1 MDNTGLLERPPE
13 EVSAPPSTSSSR
25 FTGLAV
31 LASVAAVVLGIT
43 ALGGPGTTLNGGS
56 QLAANGA
63 AAGQPAEPGSGHAAM
78 APPDAPAGSS
88 GTGGHQAAPGA
99 AGAPAGADAGQQAP
113 VEHIVSMEGLQFVP
127 ALLNVAVND
136 TVTWVNNDN
145 ALHTVT
151 VTDGPQTFE
160 SELLEPG
167 DTFTYTFTQAGTYE
181 YYCAVHPD
189 MKASVVVT
197 GVDAPPVDG
206 AAPPAPVE
214 EDTAGCVTS
223 TALDALMRHIEAA
236 HLQTSPGQQVK
247 DLASVDQY
255 VKTHTIL
262 LNDMFKP
269 AFDGAVSDGLAKSLN
284 ALRTHLEVAH
294 LQTSPGQQAADLLAL
309 DQYVKTHTV
318 LAQDTVAPHMDYT
331 AC

>member
-1 MDNTGLLERPPE
+1 MENTGLLERPPE
-13 EVSAPPSTSSSR
+13 EVSAPSSTSSSR

-31 LASVAAVVLGIT
+31 LAAVAAVVLGIT

-56 QLAANGA
+56 QLAANDA
-63 AAGQPAEPGSGHAAM
+63 AAGQPADSGSGHAAM
-78 APPDAPAGSS
+78 APPDAPAGSG
-88 GTGGHQAAPGA
+88 GTGGHQAAPGGTG
-99 AGAPAGADAGQQAP
+99 AGPDASGSQQAP
-113 VEHIVSMEGLQFVP
+113 VEHAVSMEGLQFVP
-127 ALLNVAVND
+127 ALLTIAVGD
-136 TVTWVNNDN
+136 TVTWTNNDD

-151 VTDGPQTFE
+151 VTDGPEIFE
-160 SELLEPG
+160 SELLNPG
-167 DTFTYTFTQAGTYE
+167 DTFSYTFTKVGTYE

-189 MKASVVVT
+189 MKGSVVVT
-197 GVDAPPVDG
+197 GADVPADDG
-206 AAPPAPVE
+206 SVPAAPVE
-214 EDTAGCVTS
+214 DSAGCVTS
-223 TALDALMRHIEAA
+223 TMFDAMMRHIEAA

-262 LNDMFKP
+262 VNDMFKP
-269 AFDGAVSDGLAKSLN
+269 AFDGAVTDGLAKSLD

-318 LAQDTVAPHMDYT
+318 LAQDTVAPHLDYT

>member
-1 MDNTGLLERPPE
+1 MGNIGLLERPPE
-13 EVSAPPSTSSSR
+13 EVSAPSSASSSR

-31 LASVAAVVLGIT
+31 LAAVAAVVLGIT

-63 AAGQPAEPGSGHAAM
+63 ATLQQTDPGSGHAM

-88 GTGGHQAAPGA
+88 GSGGHQAAPA
-99 AGAPAGADAGQQAP
+99 APGDAGADASGSQVAP
-113 VEHIVSMEGLQFVP
+113 VEHIVSMEGLLFVP
-127 ALLNVAVND
+127 AALNVAVGD
-136 TVTWVNNDN
+136 TVTWVNNDD

-151 VTDGPQTFE
+151 VTDGPETFE
-160 SELLEPG
+160 SELMNPG
-167 DTFTYTFTQAGTYE
+167 DTFSYTFTMAGLYE

-189 MKASVVVT
+189 MKASVLVAGADV
-197 GVDAPPVDG
+197 PPADG
-206 AAPPAPVE
+206 SVPSAPVE
-214 EDTAGCVTS
+214 EDTASCVTS
-223 TALDALMRHIEAA
+223 TFFDAMMRHIEAA

-269 AFDGAVSDGLAKSLN
+269 AFDGTVTDGLATSLK
-284 ALRTHLEVAH
+284 ALRTHMEVAH

-318 LAQDTVAPHMDYT
+318 LAQDTIAPHADYT